1 MYPYFTV
8 QAILGQAD
16 VKLEVGKVKSL
27 KMCESEWFMEPR
39 FLSKS
44 FNRSEILD
52 MQSLKQF

>member
-1 MYPYFTV
+1 M

-16 VKLEVGKVKSL
+16 EKLEFGKVKSL